1 MSLQFALDASAG
13 TWAPIQASGDRA
25 ALRAAVDRSIDLA
38 RIADEAGI
46 ESIWVMEDP
55 DGWDAFAV
63 LGAMARVTS
72 RIRLGTGVTNPYF
85 RHPALLAA
93 STSTLDLLS
102 NGRSFLGLG
111 RGQEEWYREAM
122 GIPVG
127 KPVRALT
134 ETFDLLHQ
142 WWGDDMRATS
152 SADATEYT
160 VRDWERVIRP
170 IDGAVPIY
178 LAAVGPLALK
188 MAGRLAEGVILN
200 DLASHDFLTE
210 AVSTVKASAVEAGRD
225 PDSLSFYA
233 RAAITITD
241 DEEQLYERRK
251 STVAM
256 IHALP
261 GMERLL
267 LSDRFDTERII
278 ADVRQI
284 MNTDTILGRG
294 GGFGDLRRGGDLAA
308 ARKAIPTDLMAELV
322 VGGSVE
328 AVRSQLREYERI
340 GITHVFLAG
349 QGPETTVESLCDL
362 VQQLSVQSSPIL
374 ETNAAM

>member
-13 TWAPIQASGDRA
+13 TWAPIQASGNRA
-25 ALRAAVDRSIDLA
+25 ALQAAVNRTIDLA
-38 RIADEAGI
+38 RIADEAGV
-46 ESIWVMEDP
+46 ESIWAMEDP
-55 DGWDAFAV
+55 DGWDAFAM

-102 NGRSFLGLG
+102 NGRAFLGLG
-111 RGQEEWYREAM
+111 RGQEDWYRKAM

-142 WWGDDMRATS
+142 WWGEDMRATS
-152 SADATEYT
+152 PPNATEFA

-170 IDGAVPIY
+170 MDGAVPIY
-178 LAAVGPLALK
+178 LAAVGPLALN
-188 MAGRLAEGVILN
+188 MAGRLADGVILN

-210 AVSTVKASAVEAGRD
+210 AVFRVKAAALAAGRD
-225 PDSLSFYA
+225 PESLSFYA

-241 DEEQLYERRK
+241 DVEHLYERRK

-267 LSDRFDTERII
+267 VSDRFDTEQII
-278 ADVRQI
+278 ADVRQA
-284 MNTDTILGRG
+284 MNTDAILSRG

-308 ARKAIPTDLMAELV
+308 AKRAIPNDLMAELV
-322 VGGSVE
+322 IGGPME
-328 AVRSQLREYERI
+328 RVRAQLRQYASM

-349 QGPETTVESLCDL
+349 QGKETTVESLRHL
-362 VQQLSVQSSPIL
+362 MQQLS
-374 ETNAAM
+374 A